1 MEWLLAWLALWP
13 VLAPCLPVEYRAVP
27 HVPYK
32 EAAGEPLTAHL
43 YLPRDRSEPVPAVVF
58 VHGGLWNW
66 GGMTDNIDF
75 AARLAEDGIAAVV
88 IEYRGSAG
96 QGFPEAVEDVRD
108 AVRWIRRNAGEWN
121 FDGDRIGLFG
131 SSSGAHLAGLVAFAG
146 PGEGLGDDPP
156 GMDSRVQAC
165 FLLYGVYDLDAMLSS
180 AMADILEDM
189 IGADPESDRDP
200 YARWS
205 PLSYIDGSEP
215 STAVMHGD
223 RDRLVPFAQAERL
236 VDALT
241 DVGVPATLLRVE
253 GAGHGFARL
262 QRRSRPAVAEAIAH
276 FFRDSL

>member
-1 MEWLLAWLALWP
+1 
-13 VLAPCLPVEYRAVP
+13 
-27 HVPYK
+27 
-32 EAAGEPLTAHL
+32 
-43 YLPRDRSEPVPAVVF
+43 
-58 VHGGLWNW
+58 
-66 GGMTDNIDF
+66 
-75 AARLAEDGIAAVV
+75 
-88 IEYRGSAG
+88 
-96 QGFPEAVEDVRD
+96 
-108 AVRWIRRNAGEWN
+108 
-121 FDGDRIGLFG
+121 
-131 SSSGAHLAGLVAFAG
+131 
-146 PGEGLGDDPP
+146 
-156 GMDSRVQAC
+156 
-165 FLLYGVYDLDAMLSS
+165 MLSS

>member
-1 MEWLLAWLALWP
+1 MDWLLAWLALWP
-13 VLAPCLPVEYRAVP
+13 VLAPFLPVDYRAIP

-32 EAAGEPLTAHL
+32 EVEGETLTAHL
-43 YLPRDRSEPVPAVVF
+43 YLPHDHLEPVPAVVF

-75 AARLAEDGIAAVV
+75 AARLAEQGIAAVV
-88 IEYRGSAG
+88 IGYRGNAG
-96 QGFPEAVEDVRD
+96 HGFPESVEDIRD
-108 AVRWIRRNAGEWN
+108 AVRWVRAHADEWN
-121 FDGDRIGLFG
+121 VDGGRIGLFG

-156 GMDSRVQAC
+156 GKDSRVQAC

-180 AMADILEDM
+180 VLADVLEDM
-189 IGADPESDRDP
+189 VGADPESGRAA
-200 YARWS
+200 YAQWS

-215 STAVMHGD
+215 PTAVMHGD
-223 RDRLVPFAQAERL
+223 RDRLVPFEQAERL

-241 DVGVPATLLRVE
+241 RAGVPATLLRVE

-262 QRRSRPAVAEAIAH
+262 QRRSRPAVAEAIVD
-276 FFRDSL
+276 FFREAL